1 MKSMTHKFAPGDR
14 VAFSCHIFGDVT
26 GTIEKLM
33 RCLSNGQPHAIV
45 RISLPGSVYVDCS
58 EPLINL
64 RLI

>member
-1 MKSMTHKFAPGDR
+1 MTQQFKNGDR
-14 VAFSCHIFGDVT
+14 VAFNCHIFGDVT
-26 GTIEKLM
+26 GSIEKLM

-45 RISLPGSVYVDCS
+45 RISLPGESAMDCC

>member
-1 MKSMTHKFAPGDR
+1 MTPQFKNGDR
-14 VAFSCHIFGDVT
+14 VAFSCHIFGDIT
-26 GTIEKLM
+26 GTVENLM

-45 RISLPGSVYVDCS
+45 RICLPGDLYVDCS